1 MCYFV
6 FTLKI
11 LLAALC
17 GGIVGWERERVG
29 KAAGPRTNAL
39 VSMGAA
45 LFTMLSLRA
54 FGPVNPA
61 LVAGQIVT
69 GIGFLCAGIIL
80 HKGNKTIEG
89 LTTAAGLWA
98 VAAVGMA
105 VGANWYDEAGIVTVI
120 MFVILSLNDQGLTGE
135 KK

>member
-1 MCYFV
+1 MYYIL
-6 FTLKI
+6 FTIKI
-11 LLAALC
+11 LLAAIC
-17 GGIVGWERERVG
+17 GGVVGWQRERIG

-39 VSMGAA
+39 VAIGAA
-45 LFTMLSLRA
+45 LFTMLSMRA

-105 VGANWYDEAGIVTVI
+105 IGADWYVEAAVVTVV
-120 MFVILSLNDQGLTGE
+120 MFVILSLNDQGLTKD

>member
-1 MCYFV
+1 MFYIV
-6 FTLKI
+6 FTLKM

-17 GGIVGWERERVG
+17 GGGVGWERERIG

-39 VSMGAA
+39 VSVGAA
-45 LFTMLSLRA
+45 LFTMLSLGA
-54 FGPVNPA
+54 FGSVNPA
-61 LVAGQIVT
+61 QVAGQIVT

-105 VGANWYDEAGIVTVI
+105 IGAGWYVEAGIVTVL
-120 MFVILSLNDQGLTGE
+120 MFVILSLNDHGLT

>member
-1 MCYFV
+1 MLYIL

-17 GGIVGWERERVG
+17 GGVVGWEREKIG
-29 KAAGPRTNAL
+29 KAAGPRTSAL
-39 VSMGAA
+39 VAIGAA
-45 LFTMLSLRA
+45 VFTMLSLHA
-54 FGPVNPA
+54 FGSSSSPF
-61 LVAGQIVT
+61 VAAQIVT

-80 HKGNKTIEG
+80 HKAHNTVEG
-89 LTTAAGLWA
+89 LTTAAGLWT

-105 VGANWYDEAGIVTVI
+105 IGADWFIEAGIVTIV
-120 MFVILSLNDQGLTGE
+120 MFVILSINDRRLTGD

>member
-1 MCYFV
+1 MIYIV
-6 FTLKI
+6 FTLKM

-17 GGIVGWERERVG
+17 GGIVGWERERIG

-45 LFTMLSLRA
+45 LFTTLSLNA
-54 FGPVNPA
+54 FGPINPA

-80 HKGNKTIEG
+80 HKAHNTVEG
-89 LTTAAGLWA
+89 LTTAAGLWT

-105 VGANWYDEAGIVTVI
+105 IGADWYVEAGIVTVL
-120 MFVILSLNDQGLTGE
+120 MFLILSLNDHSLT

>member
-1 MCYFV
+1 MYYLL

-11 LLAALC
+11 LLAAIC
-17 GGIVGWERERVG
+17 GGILGWQRERIG

-39 VSMGAA
+39 VSIGAA
-45 LFTMLSLRA
+45 LFTMLSLGG
-54 FGPVNPA
+54 FGSVNPA
-61 LVAGQIVT
+61 QVAGQIVT

-105 VGANWYDEAGIVTVI
+105 IGADWYVEAAIVTVL
-120 MFVILSLNDQGLTGE
+120 MFIILSLNDQGLH
-135 KK
+135 KS

>member
-1 MCYFV
+1 M
-6 FTLKI
+6 

-17 GGIVGWERERVG
+17 GGVVGWQRERIG

-45 LFTMLSLRA
+45 LFTTLSLSA
-54 FGPVNPA
+54 FGPINPA

-105 VGANWYDEAGIVTVI
+105 IGADWYVEAAIVTVL
-120 MFVILSLNDQGLTGE
+120 MFIILSINDQGLH
-135 KK
+135 KD

>member
-1 MCYFV
+1 MFYIV
-6 FTLKI
+6 FTFKI
-11 LLAALC
+11 ILAALC
-17 GGIVGWERERVG
+17 GGIVGWERERIG

-39 VSMGAA
+39 VSVGAA
-45 LFTMLSLRA
+45 LFTMLSLNA
-54 FGPVNPA
+54 FGSVNPA
-61 LVAGQIVT
+61 QVAGQIVT

-105 VGANWYDEAGIVTVI
+105 VGADWYVEAGIVTAL
-120 MFVILSLNDQGLTGE
+120 MFAILSLNDRGLTNG

>member
-1 MCYFV
+1 MIYTL

-17 GGIVGWERERVG
+17 GAVVGWQREQIG

-45 LFTMLSLRA
+45 MFTMLSLSA

-80 HKGNKTIEG
+80 HKKESTVEG

-98 VAAVGMA
+98 MAAVGMA
-105 VGANWYDEAGIVTVI
+105 IGAGWYIESGIVTVV
-120 MFVILSLNDQGLTGE
+120 MFVILSLNDKPE
-135 KK
+135 KKN